1 MKYKDIP
8 VWSII
13 LSFFFIFASCR
24 DEMAG
29 KGGVLEVEE
38 GIPGT
43 LTLSVTSGNPA
54 LHVVTRASEEEEKHI
69 SSLYVF
75 ILDMTS
81 TGGPAT
87 HPVLSRKWFPDT
99 QSFPRDVS
107 GNIQVGRPAVSC
119 NSVRIFAVANL
130 NTANQLSNNKEMLE
144 AFHNAANEAELESI
158 TARLDVFKTATD
170 AEPESGRSLALVDR
184 LQGSLLSAGHY
195 SSSPDYSP
203 YAIAE
208 QFVLDSDVAT
218 GRLIMKKTTGETVNG
233 AIRLH
238 HLDARF
244 NFVVKL
250 ADRLPSGAYFKLK
263 SWKVKNLHMR
273 SFVHLQQESPS
284 S

>member
-29 KGGVLEVEE
+29 KSGVLEVEE

-107 GNIQVGRPAVSC
+107 GNIQVGIPAVSC

-144 AFHNAANEAELESI
+144 AFHNAANEAE
-158 TARLDVFKTATD
+158 V
-170 AEPESGRSLALVDR
+170 
-184 LQGSLLSAGHY
+184 
-195 SSSPDYSP
+195 
-203 YAIAE
+203 
-208 QFVLDSDVAT
+208 
-218 GRLIMKKTTGETVNG
+218 
-233 AIRLH
+233 
-238 HLDARF
+238 
-244 NFVVKL
+244 
-250 ADRLPSGAYFKLK
+250 
-263 SWKVKNLHMR
+263 
-273 SFVHLQQESPS
+273 
-284 S
+284 